1 MLRPKKGLIIA
12 LNLRL
17 MAKDLFLSTQWII
30 FGVLLD
36 ELMSWNDQSYQII
49 LKLNRTTGILS
60 KLRKLYLFIYSDLL
74 F

>member
-36 ELMSWNDQSYQII
+36 EFMSWNDQSYQII